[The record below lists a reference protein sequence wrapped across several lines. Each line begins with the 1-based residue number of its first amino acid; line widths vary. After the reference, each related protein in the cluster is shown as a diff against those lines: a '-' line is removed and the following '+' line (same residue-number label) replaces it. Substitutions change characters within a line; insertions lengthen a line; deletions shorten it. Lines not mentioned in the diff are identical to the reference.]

1 MTDETLESPR
11 LRAVEAFPVQQNGQR
26 LIALRD
32 PAGYA
37 AGIVLLPPA
46 AVEVVRHFDGRH
58 SRVDIQ
64 AEIMRRLG
72 ELVPRADIEQ
82 LAAALDEHGFLE
94 SPRFAAR
101 RRQVDEAFLAAPT
114 RPAAHAGGAYAAE
127 PDVLRRTMDAFF
139 AGPDGP
145 GPVRWDAGG
154 ADARPVAGIIAP
166 HIDFH
171 RGGPAYAWAYRDL
184 AERCPAE
191 IFVILGTCHAG
202 MPDPFALSRKDWD
215 TPLGTVRVDRD
226 FVEALARR
234 AGQDCFA
241 SEWAHR
247 QEHSIEF
254 QAVFLQYLFGGRREV
269 AIVPVL
275 ASFAHEAILA
285 GTTPE
290 ADPRVARFLDALAE
304 TAAAGRRR
312 VALVAGADLAHV
324 GPRFG
329 DPEPVSEAGRAAIEH
344 EDRAMLEPVAAGDAA
359 AFFASVAADGDRRRI
374 CGLSP
379 IYALLRL
386 LGGRR
391 GAVRRYGLWPDPDG
405 VVSYASVVFDGDA

>member
-1 MTDETLESPR
+1 MTDAPLESPR

-37 AGIVLLPPA
+37 ETIVLLPPA
-46 AVEVVRHFDGRH
+46 AVEVVRHFDGQH
-58 SRVDIQ
+58 SLVDIQ
-64 AEIMRRLG
+64 AELMRRFG

-82 LAAALDEHGFLE
+82 LVAALDEQGFLD
-94 SPRFAAR
+94 SPRFASR
-101 RRQVDEAFLAAPT
+101 RRAVDQAFLAAPT
-114 RPAAHAGGAYAAE
+114 RPASHAGGAYAADPE
-127 PDVLRRTMDAFF
+127 VLRRSLEAFF
-139 AGPDGP
+139 TGPDGP
-145 GPVRWDAGG
+145 GPVRPRAG
-154 ADARPVAGIIAP
+154 AEAPPVAGIIAP

-191 IFVILGTCHAG
+191 VFVIFGTCHAG
-202 MPDPFALSRKDWD
+202 MPDPFALTGKDWE
-215 TPLGTVRVDRD
+215 TPLGTVRVDREL
-226 FVEALARR
+226 VEALGRR

-247 QEHSIEF
+247 REHSIEF
-254 QAVFLQYLFGGRREV
+254 QVVFLQYLFGGRREV

-275 ASFAHEAILA
+275 ASFAHQAIVA

-290 ADPRVARFLDALAE
+290 DDPRVRRFLDALAD
-304 TAAAGRRR
+304 TAAAAGRR
-312 VALVAGADLAHV
+312 VAFIAGADLAHV

-329 DPEPVSEAGRAAIEH
+329 DPEPVSDAGRAAIER

-379 IYALLRL
+379 IYALLRV
-386 LGGRR
+386 LGGHR
-391 GAVRRYGLWPDPDG
+391 GALRRYGLWPDPDG
-405 VVSYASVVFDGDA
+405 VVSYASMVFDAGG